1 MNLGGYNS
9 TARNIFNDQG
19 FNDQRHCGKYASI
32 DKFLVFSN
40 RSASGSILTASR
52 TGETPNQERSANLL
66 PQILSYCSFLACLG
80 ARVWTTWPLGS
91 LLGQEPGEAF

>member
-1 MNLGGYNS
+1 MIKVLS
-9 TARNIFNDQG
+9 QVLK
-19 FNDQRHCGKYASI
+19 RHCNKYASI

-52 TGETPNQERSANLL
+52 TGETLNQERSANLL
-66 PQILSYCSFLACLG
+66 PQILRHCSFLACLEAG
-80 ARVWTTWPLGS
+80 VWTTWLLGS